1 MRREKKSTYPL
12 LISQLFPN
20 FVLVQD
26 MLVLHND
33 KQVESTLLQKNMKLA
48 EALSIR
54 ADLQRKVSQL
64 KGRLKDSSKVQ
75 EGDTPAEQVTDL
87 FQELEECL
95 AQLEEMVYRINRTNM
110 ETVHEGE
117 TITRMIARKD
127 RLAQRVAINQDL
139 LAHVM
144 ETDRYGRNEIKYVRM
159 VDVAALRKE
168 TDGIAKALR
177 ELDLKLQELNW
188 TIDLL

>member
-1 MRREKKSTYPL
+1 MNQLNLNKLYRRKT
-12 LISQLFPN
+12 
-20 FVLVQD
+20 
-26 MLVLHND
+26 
-33 KQVESTLLQKNMKLA
+33 MKLA

-64 KGRLKDSSKVQ
+64 RARLKDSSKVQ
-75 EGDTPAEQVTDL
+75 EGDTPAEQISDL
-87 FQELEECL
+87 FLELEECL
-95 AQLEEMVYRINRTNM
+95 VQLEEMVYRINHTNM
-110 ETVHEGE
+110 QTFYEGE

-127 RLAQRVAINQDL
+127 HLSQRVAINQDL
-139 LAHVM
+139 LEHVM

-168 TDGIAKALR
+168 TDIIAKQLR

-188 TIDLL
+188 TIDL